1 MGRKGKVKEEELAV
15 EHIVSNAKIST
26 AKCCQ
31 YCPLRLYTN
40 KDDKIIF
47 GVGNII
53 TDTIMILPSYDTQAK
68 IGYNT
73 ILKIVEDAYRDI
85 VGKEL
90 LEEVYITR
98 AVKCFKR
105 TEFNLEKEA
114 IKSCFSNLFY
124 EIGRITPSKIIIFDK
139 LCYNTLFNYNN
150 NGLVQIKSVISPGVM
165 YYDNDALKKVFIDEF
180 KRALL

>member
-1 MGRKGKVKEEELAV
+1 MGHRVKEEELAV

-31 YCPLRLYTN
+31 YCPLRLYAN
-40 KDDKIIF
+40 KEDKIIF

-53 TDTIMILPSYDTQAK
+53 TNTIMVLSSYDTKAK

-73 ILKIVEDAYRDI
+73 ILKIVENAYKNI
-85 VGKEL
+85 TGKEL
-90 LEEVYITR
+90 LEEVYVTR

-105 TEFNLEKEA
+105 TDFNLEKEA

-124 EIGRITPSKIIIFDK
+124 EIGRIAPSKIIVFDK
-139 LCYNTLFNYNN
+139 LCYNALFNYNN

-165 YYDNDALKKVFIDEF
+165 YYDNDALKKVFINEF

>member
-1 MGRKGKVKEEELAV
+1 MGRKSKVKEEELAV
-15 EHIVSNAKIST
+15 EHIISNVKIST

-53 TDTIMILPSYDTQAK
+53 TDTIIVLPSYDTKAK

-73 ILKIVEDAYRDI
+73 ILKIVEDFYKDI
-85 VGKEL
+85 TGKEL
-90 LEEVYITR
+90 LEEIYITR
-98 AVKCFKR
+98 TVKCFKQ
-105 TEFNLEKEA
+105 TDFNLEKEA

-124 EIGRITPSKIIIFDK
+124 EINRITPKKIIIFDK
-139 LCYNTLFNYNN
+139 ELYDFSLYNCVRGKYDVRTI
-150 NGLVQIKSVISPGVM
+150 VSPGVM
-165 YYDNDALKKVFIDEF
+165 YYDNQNLKNIFIKQF
-180 KRALL
+180 KKAII

>member
-1 MGRKGKVKEEELAV
+1 MGRKSKVKEEELAV
-15 EHIVSNAKIST
+15 EHIISNIKIQT

-31 YCPLRLYTN
+31 YCPLRLYTGEE
-40 KDDKIIF
+40 DKIIF

-53 TDTIMILPSYDTQAK
+53 TDTIMILPSYDTKTK

-73 ILKIVEDAYRDI
+73 ILKIVEDAYKNITD
-85 VGKEL
+85 KEL
-90 LEEVYITR
+90 LEEVYVTR
-98 AVKCFKR
+98 AIKCFKR
-105 TEFNLEKEA
+105 TDFNLKKEA

-124 EIGRITPSKIIIFDK
+124 EIGCIAPPKIIVFDK
-139 LCYNTLFNYNN
+139 LCYNALFNYNN
-150 NGLVQIKSVISPGVM
+150 NGLVQIKSVISPRVM

>member
-15 EHIVSNAKIST
+15 EHIISKINIQK

-31 YCPLRLYTN
+31 YCPLRLYTG
-40 KDDKIIF
+40 KEDKIIF

-73 ILKIVEDAYRDI
+73 ILKIVEDAYKNI
-85 VGKEL
+85 TGKEL
-90 LEEVYITR
+90 LEEVYVTR

-105 TEFNLEKEA
+105 TDFNLEKEA

-124 EIGRITPSKIIIFDK
+124 EIGRITPIKIIIFDK
-139 LCYNTLFNYNN
+139 LCYNTLFNYND
-150 NGLVQIKSVISPGVM
+150 NGLIQIKSVIGPGVM

-180 KRALL
+180 KRALI

>member
-1 MGRKGKVKEEELAV
+1 MGGKYKVNEEELAV
-15 EHIVSNAKIST
+15 KHIISNAKINT

-31 YCPLRLYTN
+31 YCPIRLYIN
-40 KDDKIIF
+40 EENKIIF

-73 ILKIVEDAYRDI
+73 ILKIVEDTYRDI
-85 VGKEL
+85 AGKEL
-90 LEEVYITR
+90 LEEVYVTR

-105 TEFNLEKEA
+105 TDFNLKKEA

-124 EIGRITPSKIIIFDK
+124 EIGRIAPSKIIVFDK
-139 LCYNTLFNYNN
+139 LCYNILFNYNN
-150 NGLVQIKSVISPGVM
+150 NNFVQIKSVINPGVM

>member
-1 MGRKGKVKEEELAV
+1 MGRKSKVKEEKLAV
-15 EHIVSNAKIST
+15 EHIISNVKIST

-31 YCPLRLYTN
+31 YCPLRLYAN

-53 TDTIMILPSYDTQAK
+53 TNTIMVLPSYDTKAK

-73 ILKIVEDAYRDI
+73 ILKIVEDVYKDI
-85 VGKEL
+85 IGKEL
-90 LEEVYITR
+90 LEEVYATR

-105 TEFNLEKEA
+105 TDFNLEKEA

-124 EIGRITPSKIIIFDK
+124 EISHITPKKIIIFDK
-139 LCYNTLFNYNN
+139 ELYDF
-150 NGLVQIKSVISPGVM
+150 GLYHCVRDKYDIRTVISPGVM
-165 YYDNDALKKVFIDEF
+165 YYDNQNLKDIFIKQF
-180 KRALL
+180 KEAII